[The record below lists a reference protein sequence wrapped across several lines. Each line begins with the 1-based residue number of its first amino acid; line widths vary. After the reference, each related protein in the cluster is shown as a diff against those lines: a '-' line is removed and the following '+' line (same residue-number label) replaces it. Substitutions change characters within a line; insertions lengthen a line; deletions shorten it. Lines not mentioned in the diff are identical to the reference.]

1 MDINMKIK
9 KITKIAAAVACV
21 FTMSAQAADI
31 RSAASMG
38 WGNSGTDINS
48 VLGLTGN
55 HAMKAGKKFNAGKG
69 LVKVRFQ
76 QEYKGVPVFGYS
88 VAATES
94 AMGLLTDVSG
104 RYIDL
109 DKHDISVDAGF
120 SAQRALKKGLDEKR
134 ARAAR
139 VYNTENKKFIYMVND
154 VPTLVHRVSFVVPSK
169 NGAPS
174 RPVYFIDAQ
183 TGETVYSYEN
193 LQHAEIG
200 TGPGGNA
207 KTGQYEYGT
216 DFGFMDVAVNGST
229 CTMNNTNVK
238 TVNLNH
244 GTSGSTAFSY
254 DCPRNTVKSING
266 AYSPLNDA
274 HFFGGVV
281 FDMFNAYTGQAPLT
295 FQLTMRVHY
304 SNNYENAFWDGSAM
318 TFGDGQSFFYP
329 LVSLDVSAHEVS
341 HGFTEQ
347 NSGLVYSQMSGGMNE
362 AFSDMSGEA
371 AEYFMQGT
379 NDFLVGEQIIKGAGA
394 LRYMEDPTLDGNS
407 IGHASAYNSSMD
419 VHYSSGVYNRAFFL
433 LATTAGWNTQ
443 TAFEVMALATQAYW
457 TANSTFDA
465 GACGVESAAAD
476 KGYNVADVTA
486 AFDIVGVS
494 CDGTS
499 GGFDFNREI
508 KNLSVGLDAWRGGK
522 MNIPAGATNF
532 TVFMSGGTGDAD
544 LYMKQGSAPTLT
556 DYDCRPYLSGNNETC
571 YIANPTAGRWYL
583 SLHGYTAASGITV
596 NIGYN
601 N

>member
-1 MDINMKIK
+1 
-9 KITKIAAAVACV
+9 
-21 FTMSAQAADI
+21 MSTQAADI

-38 WGNSGTDINS
+38 WGNSGIDINS

-55 HAMKAGKKFNAGKG
+55 HTMKAGKRINAGKG

-76 QEYKGVPVFGYS
+76 QEYKGVPVFGHS

-94 AMGLLTDVSG
+94 AMGILNDVTG
-104 RYIDL
+104 RYINL
-109 DKHDISVDAGF
+109 DEHDISVDAGF
-120 SAQRALKKGLDEKR
+120 SAQRAFKKGLDTKKTR
-134 ARAAR
+134 KAR
-139 VYNTENKKFIYMVND
+139 VYNSENEKFIYMVND
-154 VPTLVHRVSFVVPSK
+154 VPTLVHRVSFVVPSTD
-169 NGAPS
+169 GAPS

-244 GTSGSTAFSY
+244 GTSGNTAFSY

-274 HFFGGVV
+274 HFYGGVV

-304 SNNYENAFWDGSAM
+304 SNSYENAFWDGSAM
-318 TFGDGQSFFYP
+318 TFGDGQSTFYP

-371 AEYFMQGT
+371 AEYFMLGS
-379 NDFLVGEQIIKGAGA
+379 NDFLVGETIFKGTGA

-443 TAFEVMALATQAYW
+443 TAFEVMALANQAYW

-494 CDGTS
+494 CDGT
-499 GGFDFNREI
+499 GGDFDFNREI
-508 KNLSVGLDAWRGGK
+508 KNLSVELDAWRGGK

-532 TVFMSGGTGDAD
+532 TVSMSGGTGDAD

-556 DYDCRPYLSGNNETC
+556 DYACRPY
-571 YIANPTAGRWYL
+571 
-583 SLHGYTAASGITV
+583 
-596 NIGYN
+596 
-601 N
+601 